1 MPSTSASSSAS
12 NVVDEA
18 VRIAAEGSRRT
29 TESAQAVL
37 QAGRKYYD
45 QTAQLNR
52 DLFAFWTQSA
62 DAGFQTA
69 FEIQNAALANTQAW
83 FDSAASLNKDALRRW
98 ADLTRQ
104 AQATT
109 LKSYQTSARLL
120 ESITTNSD

>member
-1 MPSTSASSSAS
+1 MANPSTSSAASA
-12 NVVDEA
+12 VDEA

-29 TESAQAVL
+29 TESAQAFL

-45 QTAQLNR
+45 QAAQLNR
-52 DLFAFWTQSA
+52 DLLTFWTAAA

-69 FEIQNAALANTQAW
+69 FEIQNAALKNAQDW
-83 FDSAASLNKDALRRW
+83 FETSASLNKEALRRW

-109 LKSYQTSARLL
+109 LKTYQNSAKLF
-120 ESITTNSD
+120 ESVTAAD

>member
-1 MPSTSASSSAS
+1 MANPSTSSAASA
-12 NVVDEA
+12 VDEA

-29 TESAQAVL
+29 TESAQAFL

-45 QTAQLNR
+45 QAAQFNR
-52 DLFAFWTQSA
+52 DLLTSWTAAA

-69 FEIQNAALANTQAW
+69 FEIQNAALKNTQDW
-83 FDSAASLNKDALRRW
+83 FETSASLNKEALRRW

-109 LKSYQTSARLL
+109 LKTYQNSAKLF
-120 ESITTNSD
+120 ESVTAAD

>member
-1 MPSTSASSSAS
+1 MATPSTSSAASA
-12 NVVDEA
+12 VDEA

-29 TESAQAVL
+29 TESAQAFL

-45 QTAQLNR
+45 QAAQFNR
-52 DLFAFWTQSA
+52 DLITFWTAAA

-69 FEIQNAALANTQAW
+69 FEVQNAALKNTQDW
-83 FDSAASLNKDALRRW
+83 FDTSASLNKEALRRW

-109 LKSYQTSARLL
+109 LKTYQNSAKLF
-120 ESITTNSD
+120 ESSTAAD

>member
-1 MPSTSASSSAS
+1 MANPSTSSAASA
-12 NVVDEA
+12 VDEA

-29 TESAQAVL
+29 TESAQAFL

-45 QTAQLNR
+45 QAAQFNR
-52 DLFAFWTQSA
+52 DLLTFWTAAA

-69 FEIQNAALANTQAW
+69 FEIQNAALKNTQDW
-83 FDSAASLNKDALRRW
+83 FETSASLNKEALRRW

-109 LKSYQTSARLL
+109 LKTYQNSAKLF
-120 ESITTNSD
+120 ESVTAAD